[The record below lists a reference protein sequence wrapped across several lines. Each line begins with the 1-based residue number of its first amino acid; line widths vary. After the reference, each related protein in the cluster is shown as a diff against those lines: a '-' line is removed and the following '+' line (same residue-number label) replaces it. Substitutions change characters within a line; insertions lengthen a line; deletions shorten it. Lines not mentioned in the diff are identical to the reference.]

1 MSSEG
6 TGEQLSGSTQFS
18 ESPEISSGREQSV
31 ERGSDGLEEE
41 VAEME
46 EEAGNPDQDAGLN
59 LAAYT
64 RGAWKGS
71 DVSQAEIDWLYRSRR
86 IPEEVFCRIPGKERE
101 PTPEPGEVVVFTAHF
116 ERGFGLPASD
126 FFRRFLD
133 FYELQPHHLPANAIF
148 YLSSFVS
155 FMEGFV
161 GLLPTVETF
170 ARFYN
175 LRINSIQDPQLPTPK
190 PVVQCG
196 ACILT
201 PRQGSPFYRFTGL
214 ESCRAWQ
221 ETFFYVRNAGT
232 SDFINLPA
240 YLPGAPARTNWRFNP
255 KEGHVETNRIIRFMK
270 GLNDNTNISSD
281 DIVRAFI
288 SRRVLPLQRRAHK
301 IGQMSGRRDPTRIT
315 TFGLRKPD
323 VVLKAKQICKTKM
336 PPNWKWGLQPL
347 SRKRPPSTQVLERF
361 PRILA
366 EVPESFEPKRLFPDD
381 TDPDPYVPGNVHKMG
396 PTHSRR
402 PAPADQSPQ
411 ASAHTTPPTAEVGD
425 PPASRV
431 RKAPVPEAGPSGAP
445 ASKRQKVTSSG
456 PPRKKKRD
464 AIPTSF
470 GPALTLSRSASGMR
484 PEALQ
489 DFSQQHVSQ
498 QSPAHSGAGQTHSSP
513 RGGGTSS
520 GSAAPKPRH
529 HRAEDFT
536 SPPDTE
542 DTGAGDM
549 GAGSEPSGR
558 SGPPVPPALA
568 KTKQIITA
576 SPRRASSTLARSSP
590 AKGTTAS
597 PPASAS
603 KPPPAP
609 QQGSRKSTEVN
620 AEELSAV
627 ITAAATPASGSQERT
642 LVLHTGRAA
651 ITAGEKVSAQLGRIV
666 ELNRGDANLGGLQH
680 LVDRWNLADLTDATR
695 GVGKDG
701 KVVVDS
707 RGPRST
713 VQHFGRLKQ
722 AVKEFDNAWH
732 DANQNV
738 LGVLDSRKQVFEEL
752 LWEHRDLTE
761 AHSTLQL
768 THSQCRAEKEK
779 LALQHQQE
787 LKAQRD
793 ETAKLK
799 DQLIQAGLQQAE
811 ALKGAIAAGEAKL
824 KEARK
829 QFAGAEER
837 LRQELGEEK
846 NLREME
852 RDRNAV
858 LAAAQASLC
867 QMIKDTDA
875 KALKLFPN
883 SQERAVATV
892 SKIRTENSVSDA
904 ETAWTA
910 EDHLAALYS
919 RITHMRIV
927 ERQLVQLPE
936 AAVQIFKRLW
946 PGEAVPDDL
955 NILTERLLGAGRR
968 LSEWRHSAA
977 RAGADIALRF
987 ACSWYEGLDLD
998 ALHSLREGA
1007 PTDIDPAKTAARRAR
1022 AYHLAS
1028 YASTS
1033 TFIPPPA
1040 DLAEEYTDDE
1050 EEEREAAD
1058 DETETNVEADAP
1070 ESTAGNSEQAP
1081 EAPEAP
1087 ERAPETSSPLYQ

>member
-1 MSSEG
+1 
-6 TGEQLSGSTQFS
+6 
-18 ESPEISSGREQSV
+18 
-31 ERGSDGLEEE
+31 
-41 VAEME
+41 ME
-46 EEAGNPDQDAGLN
+46 EEAGNPDQDAGPN

-175 LRINSIQDPQLPTPK
+175 LQINSIQDPQLPTPK

-201 PRQGSPFYRFTGL
+201 PHQGSPFYRFTGL

-221 ETFFYVRNAGT
+221 ETFLYVRNAGT

-255 KEGHVETNRIIRFMK
+255 KEGHVETNRIIRYMK
-270 GLNDNTNISSD
+270 ELNDNTNISSD

-315 TFGLRKPD
+315 TFGLRKSD

-336 PPNWKWGLQPL
+336 PVNWKWGLKPL
-347 SRKRPPSTQVLERF
+347 SRKRPPSTQAVNRF

-366 EVPESFEPKRLFPDD
+366 EVPESFEPKRLFSDD
-381 TDPDPYVPGNVHKMG
+381 ADPDPYVPGNVHKMG

-402 PAPADQSPQ
+402 PVPADQSPQ
-411 ASAHTTPPTAEVGD
+411 VLEQATPPAAEVGD

-431 RKAPVPEAGPSGAP
+431 RKASAPEAGSSGAP
-445 ASKRQKVTSSG
+445 ASKRQKITSSG
-456 PPRKKKRD
+456 PPRKKKRN
-464 AIPTSF
+464 AIPTS
-470 GPALTLSRSASGMR
+470 SG
-484 PEALQ
+484 
-489 DFSQQHVSQ
+489 
-498 QSPAHSGAGQTHSSP
+498 
-513 RGGGTSS
+513 
-520 GSAAPKPRH
+520 
-529 HRAEDFT
+529 
-536 SPPDTE
+536 
-542 DTGAGDM
+542 
-549 GAGSEPSGR
+549 
-558 SGPPVPPALA
+558 
-568 KTKQIITA
+568 
-576 SPRRASSTLARSSP
+576 
-590 AKGTTAS
+590 
-597 PPASAS
+597 

-609 QQGSRKSTEVN
+609 HQSSRKGTEVS
-620 AEELSAV
+620 AEELSAAV
-627 ITAAATPASGSQERT
+627 TAAAAPASGSQDRT
-642 LVLHTGRAA
+642 LVLHAGRAA

-666 ELNRGDANLGGLQH
+666 ELNCGDANLGELQR
-680 LVDRWNLADLTDATR
+680 LVDRWNLADLTEATR

-707 RGPRST
+707 RGPRNT

-722 AVKEFDNAWH
+722 AVKEFDIAWH

-738 LGVLDSRKQVFEEL
+738 LGVLDSRKRVFEEL

-761 AHSTLQL
+761 AHSALQL
-768 THSQCRAEKEK
+768 AHSQCRAEKEK
-779 LALQHQQE
+779 LTLQHQQE

-824 KEARK
+824 EETRK
-829 QFAGAEER
+829 QFAGTDLFSCR
-837 LRQELGEEK
+837 FLSDPTVELF
-846 NLREME
+846 L
-852 RDRNAV
+852 
-858 LAAAQASLC
+858 
-867 QMIKDTDA
+867 
-875 KALKLFPN
+875 N
-883 SQERAVATV
+883 SQERALVTV
-892 SKIRTENSVSDA
+892 SKLRTESSVSDA
-904 ETAWTA
+904 DTPWTA

-919 RITHMRIV
+919 RITHMKV
-927 ERQLVQLPE
+927 VDRQLVQLPE
-936 AAVQIFKRLW
+936 AALQVFKCLW
-946 PGEAVPDDL
+946 PGELVPDDL
-955 NILTERLLGAGRR
+955 STLSERLLGTSRR

-977 RAGADIALRF
+977 RAGADVALRF

-998 ALHSLREGA
+998 ALHSMREGA
-1007 PTDIDPAKTAARRAR
+1007 PTDTDPAKTSARRAP

-1033 TFIPPPA
+1033 TFILPPA

-1050 EEEREAAD
+1050 EEEGEAVD
-1058 DETETNVEADAP
+1058 DEAESNAEAEAP
-1070 ESTAGNSEQAP
+1070 EPTAGNTERAP
-1081 EAPEAP
+1081 EAPEQAPEQAP
-1087 ERAPETSSPLYQ
+1087 ERAPEQAPESSSPLYQ

>member
-1 MSSEG
+1 MASEESGMELSS
-6 TGEQLSGSTQFS
+6 STQFS
-18 ESPEISSGREQSV
+18 ESPEISLGEEEAVEQ
-31 ERGSDGLEEE
+31 GTDGLGEDL
-41 VAEME
+41 AGME
-46 EEAGNPDQDAGLN
+46 EEAGNPDQDAGPN

-86 IPEEVFCRIPGKERE
+86 IPEEVFYRIPGKERE
-101 PTPEPGEVVVFTAHF
+101 PTPEPSEVVVFTAHF

-201 PRQGSPFYRFTGL
+201 PRQGSPFYKFSSL

-255 KEGHVETNRIIRFMK
+255 KDGHVKTNRIVRYMEK
-270 GLNDNTNISSD
+270 LNDTTDICAD

-288 SRRVLPLQRRAHK
+288 SRRVLPLQRRVHK
-301 IGQMSGRRDPTRIT
+301 ICQMTGWKDPTRIT
-315 TFGLRKPD
+315 TFPLRKSD

-336 PPNWKWGLQPL
+336 PVDWKWGMQPF
-347 SRKRPPSTQVLERF
+347 SRRHPPTSQDF
-361 PRILA
+361 PRIAA
-366 EVPESFEPKRLFPDD
+366 EEPGSFAPKRLYADD
-381 TDPDPYVPGNVHKMG
+381 EDPDPYTVGNVNKMV
-396 PTHSRR
+396 
-402 PAPADQSPQ
+402 PADQSPQ
-411 ASAHTTPPTAEVGD
+411 VLEHATPLAAEMGD
-425 PPASRV
+425 RPAPRV
-431 RKAPVPEAGPSGAP
+431 RKTPASDAGRSAEPVP
-445 ASKRQKVTSSG
+445 KRQKTSGTGPSRKKRKNEIPTSSG
-456 PPRKKKRD
+456 P
-464 AIPTSF
+464 
-470 GPALTLSRSASGMR
+470 ALELSRSAPGMR

-489 DFSQQHVSQ
+489 DTSQQQHSLQ
-498 QSPAHSGAGQTHSSP
+498 QSPAHSGAGKTHSSP
-513 RGGGTSS
+513 RGGRTSS
-520 GSAAPKPRH
+520 GSAAPKQRH

-536 SPPDTE
+536 SPPESE
-542 DTGAGDM
+542 DTGAGNM

-558 SGPPVPPALA
+558 SDPPVPPVPE
-568 KTKQIITA
+568 KTKQTATA
-576 SPRRASSTLARSSP
+576 SPSRASSTSARSPSP
-590 AKGTTAS
+590 AKGA
-597 PPASAS
+597 AAG
-603 KPPPAP
+603 KPPSAP
-609 QQGSRKSTEVN
+609 RQSSRKGIEVTG
-620 AEELSAV
+620 EQLSAAV
-627 ITAAATPASGSQERT
+627 IAAAAPPTSSQGQT
-642 LVLHTGRAA
+642 LVLHAGRAA
-651 ITAGEKVSAQLGRIV
+651 ITAGEKVLAQLGRIV
-666 ELNRGDANLGGLQH
+666 ELNRGDANLGGLQR
-680 LVDRWNLADLTDATR
+680 LVDRWNLADLTEATR

-713 VQHFGRLKQ
+713 VQQFGRLKQ

-732 DANQNV
+732 DANHNV

-761 AHSTLQL
+761 AHSALQL

-811 ALKGAIAAGEAKL
+811 ALSGAIAAGEAKL
-824 KEARK
+824 EEARK
-829 QFAGAEER
+829 QFAGAE
-837 LRQELGEEK
+837 QELRRELEEEK
-846 NLREME
+846 KLREME

-858 LAAAQASLC
+858 LAAAQASLG

-875 KALKLFPN
+875 KALKLFPE
-883 SQERAVATV
+883 SQERAQVTVA
-892 SKIRTENSVSDA
+892 KIRTENSVPDA
-904 ETAWTA
+904 DAPWTV

-919 RITHMRIV
+919 RITHMRV
-927 ERQLVQLPE
+927 VDRQLGQLPE
-936 AAVQIFKRLW
+936 AALQVFKCFW
-946 PGEAVPDDL
+946 PGEPVPDDL
-955 NILTERLLGAGRR
+955 SILSERLLGAGRR
-968 LSEWRHSAA
+968 LSEWRRSAA
-977 RAGADIALRF
+977 RAGADVALRF

-998 ALHSLREGA
+998 ALHSMHEGA
-1007 PTDIDPAKTAARRAR
+1007 PTDTDLAKTAARRAR

-1040 DLAEEYTDDE
+1040 NLAEEYTDDE
-1050 EEEREAAD
+1050 EEEEAAD
-1058 DETETNVEADAP
+1058 DEAEANAEAP
-1070 ESTAGNSEQAP
+1070 EEPATGNTEQAP
-1081 EAPEAP
+1081 EAPEQAP
-1087 ERAPETSSPLYQ
+1087 EQSPESSSPLYQ

>member
-1 MSSEG
+1 MSSEE
-6 TGEQLSGSTQFS
+6 TGGQLSGSTQFS
-18 ESPEISSGREQSV
+18 KSPEISLGEEQSV
-31 ERGSDGLEEE
+31 EQGTDGLEEDL
-41 VAEME
+41 AGME
-46 EEAGNPDQDAGLN
+46 EEAGNPDQDAGPN

-221 ETFFYVRNAGT
+221 ETFFYVRNAGA

-255 KEGHVETNRIIRFMK
+255 KEGHVETNRIIRYMK
-270 GLNDNTNISSD
+270 ELNDNTNISSD

-315 TFGLRKPD
+315 TFGLRKSD

-336 PPNWKWGLQPL
+336 P
-347 SRKRPPSTQVLERF
+347 VLERF
-361 PRILA
+361 PCILA
-366 EVPESFEPKRLFPDD
+366 EVPESFEPKRLLSDD

-402 PAPADQSPQ
+402 PGNFSTQNPANASDTDDDVVVLEVFICFPYLIFFSLCGQFQLTRAPRCWSTRLLSLLRWAIVRLLESGRPRLQMPVEALNRSP
-411 ASAHTTPPTAEVGD
+411 SA
-425 PPASRV
+425 R
-431 RKAPVPEAGPSGAP
+431 R
-445 ASKRQKVTSSG
+445 
-456 PPRKKKRD
+456 
-464 AIPTSF
+464 
-470 GPALTLSRSASGMR
+470 PALELSRSAPGMR

-489 DFSQQHVSQ
+489 DTSQHQHPSH
-498 QSPAHSGAGQTHSSP
+498 QSPAHSGAGQIHSSS
-513 RGGGTSS
+513 RGGRTSS
-520 GSAAPKPRH
+520 GSAAPKQRH
-529 HRAEDFT
+529 HRAEDFS
-536 SPPDTE
+536 SPPETE
-542 DTGAGDM
+542 DTGAGNI

-558 SGPPVPPALA
+558 SDPPVPPVLE
-568 KTKQIITA
+568 KTKRTATA
-576 SPRRASSTLARSSP
+576 SPRQASSTSARSPSP
-590 AKGTTAS
+590 AKGTTTP

-603 KPPPAP
+603 KPPSAP
-609 QQGSRKSTEVN
+609 HQSSRKGTEVS
-620 AEELSAV
+620 AEELSAAV
-627 ITAAATPASGSQERT
+627 TAAAAPASVSQDRT
-642 LVLHTGRAA
+642 LALHAGRAA

-666 ELNRGDANLGGLQH
+666 ELNRGDANLGELQR
-680 LVDRWNLADLTDATR
+680 LVDRWNLADLTEATR

-701 KVVVDS
+701 KVVIDS

-738 LGVLDSRKQVFEEL
+738 L
-752 LWEHRDLTE
+752 
-761 AHSTLQL
+761 
-768 THSQCRAEKEK
+768 
-779 LALQHQQE
+779 
-787 LKAQRD
+787 
-793 ETAKLK
+793 
-799 DQLIQAGLQQAE
+799 AGLQQAE

-824 KEARK
+824 EEARK

-883 SQERAVATV
+883 SQERAVVTV
-892 SKIRTENSVSDA
+892 SKLRTESSASDA
-904 ETAWTA
+904 DTPWTA

-927 ERQLVQLPE
+927 DRQLVQLPE
-936 AAVQIFKRLW
+936 AALQVFKCLW
-946 PGEAVPDDL
+946 PGEPVPDDL
-955 NILTERLLGAGRR
+955 NTLSERLLGAGRR

-977 RAGADIALRF
+977 RAGADVALRF

-998 ALHSLREGA
+998 ALHSMREGA
-1007 PTDIDPAKTAARRAR
+1007 PTDTDPEKTAARRAR

-1040 DLAEEYTDDE
+1040 DLAKEYTDDE
-1050 EEEREAAD
+1050 EEEGEAAD
-1058 DETETNVEADAP
+1058 DETEANAEAEAP
-1070 ESTAGNSEQAP
+1070 EPTADNSERAPEAPEQAP
-1081 EAPEAP
+1081 EAPEQAP
-1087 ERAPETSSPLYQ
+1087 ERAPERSPEQAPESSSPLYQ

>member
-1 MSSEG
+1 MSSEE

-18 ESPEISSGREQSV
+18 ESPEISLGREQSV
-31 ERGSDGLEEE
+31 EQGSDGLEEDL
-41 VAEME
+41 AEMG
-46 EEAGNPDQDAGLN
+46 EEAGNPDQDAGPN
-59 LAAYT
+59 LAAYK

-116 ERGFGLPASD
+116 ERGFGLPASG

-201 PRQGSPFYRFTGL
+201 PRQVSPFYRFTGL

-255 KEGHVETNRIIRFMK
+255 KEGHVETNRIIRYMK
-270 GLNDNTNISSD
+270 ELNDNTNISSD

-288 SRRVLPLQRRAHK
+288 SHRVLPLQRRAHK

-315 TFGLRKPD
+315 TFGLRKSD
-323 VVLKAKQICKTKM
+323 VVLKAKHICKTKM

-366 EVPESFEPKRLFPDD
+366 EVPESFEPKRLLSDD
-381 TDPDPYVPGNVHKMG
+381 VDPDPYVPGNVHKMG
-396 PTHSRR
+396 PTHSRHPGNFSAQNPANASDTDDDVVVLEVFTCFPYLIFFFVR
-402 PAPADQSPQ
+402 PVPADQSPQ
-411 ASAHTTPPTAEVGD
+411 VLEHTTPLAAEMGD
-425 PPASRV
+425 RPAPRV
-431 RKAPVPEAGPSGAP
+431 RKTPASDAGRSAEPAPKRHKVSGSGPSRK
-445 ASKRQKVTSSG
+445 KRKNEIPTSSG
-456 PPRKKKRD
+456 P
-464 AIPTSF
+464 
-470 GPALTLSRSASGMR
+470 ALELSRSAPGMR

-489 DFSQQHVSQ
+489 DTSQQQHFSQ
-498 QSPAHSGAGQTHSSP
+498 QSPAHSGAGQIHSSP
-513 RGGGTSS
+513 RGGKTSS
-520 GSAAPKPRH
+520 GSAAPKRRH
-529 HRAEDFT
+529 HRAEDFS

-542 DTGAGDM
+542 DTGAGNI

-558 SGPPVPPALA
+558 SDPPVPPVLE
-568 KTKQIITA
+568 KNKQTSTA
-576 SPRRASSTLARSSP
+576 SPRQASSTSARSPSP
-590 AKGTTAS
+590 AKDTTA
-597 PPASAS
+597 PPSASAS

-609 QQGSRKSTEVN
+609 QQSSRKGTEVS
-620 AEELSAV
+620 AEELSAAV
-627 ITAAATPASGSQERT
+627 RAAAASASGSQDRT
-642 LVLHTGRAA
+642 LVLHAGRAA

-666 ELNRGDANLGGLQH
+666 ELNRGDANLGELQR
-680 LVDRWNLADLTDATR
+680 LVDRWNLADLTEATR

-701 KVVVDS
+701 KVVIDS

-738 LGVLDSRKQVFEEL
+738 LGVLDSRKRVFEEL

-761 AHSTLQL
+761 AHSALQL
-768 THSQCRAEKEK
+768 THNQCRE
-779 LALQHQQE
+779 
-787 LKAQRD
+787 
-793 ETAKLK
+793 
-799 DQLIQAGLQQAE
+799 
-811 ALKGAIAAGEAKL
+811 
-824 KEARK
+824 
-829 QFAGAEER
+829 
-837 LRQELGEEK
+837 
-846 NLREME
+846 
-852 RDRNAV
+852 
-858 LAAAQASLC
+858 
-867 QMIKDTDA
+867 
-875 KALKLFPN
+875 LFPN
-883 SQERAVATV
+883 SQERAVVTV
-892 SKIRTENSVSDA
+892 SKLRAESSASDA
-904 ETAWTA
+904 DTPWTA

-927 ERQLVQLPE
+927 DRHLVQLPE
-936 AAVQIFKRLW
+936 AALQVFKCLW
-946 PGEAVPDDL
+946 PGEPVPDDL
-955 NILTERLLGAGRR
+955 NILSERLLGAGRR

-998 ALHSLREGA
+998 ALHNMREGA
-1007 PTDIDPAKTAARRAR
+1007 PTDTDPAKTATRRAR
-1022 AYHLAS
+1022 AYQLAS

-1040 DLAEEYTDDE
+1040 DLTEEYTDDE
-1050 EEEREAAD
+1050 EEEGEAAD
-1058 DETETNVEADAP
+1058 DEAEANVEAEAP
-1070 ESTAGNSEQAP
+1070 EPTAGNSEQAP

-1087 ERAPETSSPLYQ
+1087 EQAPEQAPEAPEQAPEQAPEAPEQAPESSSPLYL

>member
-1 MSSEG
+1 MSSEE

-18 ESPEISSGREQSV
+18 ESPEISMGREQSV
-31 ERGSDGLEEE
+31 EQGTDGLEEDL
-41 VAEME
+41 AEME
-46 EEAGNPDQDAGLN
+46 EEAGNSDQDAGPN
-59 LAAYT
+59 LASYT

-116 ERGFGLPASD
+116 ERGFGLPASN

-170 ARFYN
+170 AHFYN

-255 KEGHVETNRIIRFMK
+255 KEGHVETNRIIRYMK
-270 GLNDNTNISSD
+270 ELNDNTNISSD

-315 TFGLRKPD
+315 TFGLRKSD
-323 VVLKAKQICKTKM
+323 VVLKAKHICKTKM

-347 SRKRPPSTQVLERF
+347 SRKRPPLTQVLERF

-366 EVPESFEPKRLFPDD
+366 EVPESFEPKRLLSDD
-381 TDPDPYVPGNVHKMG
+381 ADPDPYVPGNVHKMG

-402 PAPADQSPQ
+402 PGNFSAQNPANASDTDDDLTRAPRCWSTRLPSLLRWAIVRLLESGRPQ
-411 ASAHTTPPTAEVGD
+411 LQMPVDSAE
-425 PPASRV
+425 
-431 RKAPVPEAGPSGAP
+431 PVP
-445 ASKRQKVTSSG
+445 KRQKVSGSGPSRKKRKNEIPTSSG
-456 PPRKKKRD
+456 P
-464 AIPTSF
+464 
-470 GPALTLSRSASGMR
+470 ALELSRSAPGMR
-484 PEALQ
+484 PETLQ
-489 DFSQQHVSQ
+489 DTSQQHFSQ
-498 QSPAHSGAGQTHSSP
+498 QSPAHSGAGQTHSSS
-513 RGGGTSS
+513 RGGRTSS
-520 GSAAPKPRH
+520 GSAAPKRRH
-529 HRAEDFT
+529 HRAEDFS

-542 DTGAGDM
+542 DTGAGNI

-558 SGPPVPPALA
+558 SEPPVPPVLE
-568 KTKQIITA
+568 KTKQTTNA
-576 SPRRASSTLARSSP
+576 SPRRASSSSARSSP
-590 AKGTTAS
+590 AKGTTAP

-609 QQGSRKSTEVN
+609 QQSSRKDIEVS
-620 AEELSAV
+620 AEELSAAV
-627 ITAAATPASGSQERT
+627 RAAAASASGSQDRT
-642 LVLHTGRAA
+642 LVLHAGRAA

-666 ELNRGDANLGGLQH
+666 ELNRGDANLGELQR
-680 LVDRWNLADLTDATR
+680 LVDRWNLADLTEATR

-701 KVVVDS
+701 KVVIDS

-738 LGVLDSRKQVFEEL
+738 LGVLDSRKRVFEEL
-752 LWEHRDLTE
+752 LWEHRDLAE
-761 AHSTLQL
+761 AHSALQL
-768 THSQCRAEKEK
+768 AHSQCRAEKEK

-787 LKAQRD
+787 LKTQRD

-824 KEARK
+824 EEARNLSSYR
-829 QFAGAEER
+829 FLSDPTAE
-837 LRQELGEEK
+837 
-846 NLREME
+846 
-852 RDRNAV
+852 
-858 LAAAQASLC
+858 
-867 QMIKDTDA
+867 
-875 KALKLFPN
+875 LFPN
-883 SQERAVATV
+883 SQERAVVTV
-892 SKIRTENSVSDA
+892 SKLRTESSASDA
-904 ETAWTA
+904 DTPWTA

-927 ERQLVQLPE
+927 DRQLVQLPE
-936 AAVQIFKRLW
+936 AALQVFKCLW
-946 PGEAVPDDL
+946 PGEPVPDDL
-955 NILTERLLGAGRR
+955 NILAERLLGAGRR

-977 RAGADIALRF
+977 RAGADVALRF

-998 ALHSLREGA
+998 AIAQHARGRSHRHRSGK
-1007 PTDIDPAKTAARRAR
+1007 DRRAPCPGPISWQ
-1022 AYHLAS
+1022 ATHQPALS
-1028 YASTS
+1028 SLLQQIS
-1033 TFIPPPA
+1033 QKNIPTTRRRKEKLQMTKPKPM
-1040 DLAEEYTDDE
+1040 LKPKL
-1050 EEEREAAD
+1050 R
-1058 DETETNVEADAP
+1058 NQL
-1070 ESTAGNSEQAP
+1070 AGNSEQAP

-1087 ERAPETSSPLYQ
+1087 EQAPEQAPEAPEQAP